1 MLDLAGLGPRLQR
14 GDGQAEIGFV
24 QAEDRTRLAHLH
36 QRTPLRVLFPD
47 SEPGEPT
54 IAALV
59 MTSGGIAGGD
69 RLAVSV
75 TAGAGSAATVTGQAA
90 EKVYRAIDGEPPAQ
104 SSVGLNV
111 EAGAWLEYLPQET
124 ILFDR
129 ARLQRRFDIDVA
141 SDGKLLACD
150 MVVFGRTASGERF
163 THGLW
168 QDRWR
173 LHQAGRLVWA
183 DAMKVE
189 GLDSI
194 DHPAGF
200 GGASAHAMALY
211 AGPDAK
217 SWLEAARELAV
228 GCQRAAATV
237 IGNVLLARFLDRD
250 AAAVRRA
257 LAQYI
262 AGLRNA
268 VAGLPARPPR
278 LWQF

>member
-1 MLDLAGLGPRLQR
+1 MHDLVGIGPRLQR

-24 QAEDRTRLAHLH
+24 QAEGRTRLKHLH

-47 SEPGEPT
+47 SEPGEPA

-69 RLAVSV
+69 RLAVAIDAA
-75 TAGAGSAATVTGQAA
+75 AGAAATVTGQAA

-104 SSVGLNV
+104 SRVTLNV
-111 EAGAWLEYLPQET
+111 AAGAWLEYLPQET

-129 ARLQRRFDIDVA
+129 ARLQRRFEIDVA
-141 SDGKLLACD
+141 AEGKLLACD

-163 THGLW
+163 QRGLW

-173 LHQAGRLVWA
+173 LRQGGRLVWA

-189 GLDSI
+189 GLDAI

-200 GGASAHAMALY
+200 GGAAAHAMALY
-211 AGPDAK
+211 VGPDAK
-217 SWLEAARELAV
+217 RWLDAARELAV
-228 GCQRAAATV
+228 GCQRAAVTA
-237 IGNVLLARFLDRD
+237 IGNALLARFLDRD
-250 AAAVRRA
+250 AAALRRA
-257 LAQYI
+257 LAHYV
-262 AGLRNA
+262 AGLRAA

>member
-1 MLDLAGLGPRLQR
+1 VHDVVGIGPRLQR

-24 QAEDRTRLAHLH
+24 RADGRTRLRHLH

-47 SEPGEPT
+47 SEPGEPML
-54 IAALV
+54 AALV

-69 RLAVSV
+69 RLAVDIAAA
-75 TAGAGSAATVTGQAA
+75 AGAAATVTGQAA
-90 EKVYRAIDGEPPAQ
+90 EKVYRALDGESAAQ
-104 SSVGLNV
+104 SRVRLDV
-111 EAGAWLEYLPQET
+111 EDGAWLEYLPQET

-129 ARLQRRFDIDVA
+129 ARLERRFDIDVA
-141 SDGKLLACD
+141 AGGRLLACD

-163 THGLW
+163 TRGLW

-173 LHQAGRLVWA
+173 LRQNGRLIWA

-189 GLDSI
+189 GLASI

-200 GGASAHAMALY
+200 GGAAAHAMALY
-211 AGPDAK
+211 VGPDAK
-217 SWLEAARELAV
+217 NWLEAARGLAV
-228 GCQRAAATV
+228 GCRHAAATV

-250 AAAVRRA
+250 AAALRRA
-257 LAQYI
+257 LAHYI
-262 AGLRNA
+262 VGMRAA

>member
-1 MLDLAGLGPRLQR
+1 MHDVVGIGPRLQR

-24 QAEDRTRLAHLH
+24 YADGCTRLRHLH

-47 SEPGEPT
+47 SEPGEPML
-54 IAALV
+54 AALV

-69 RLAVSV
+69 RLAVDIA
-75 TAGAGSAATVTGQAA
+75 AGAGAAATVTGQAA
-90 EKVYRAIDGEPPAQ
+90 EKVYRARSGEPAARSQ
-104 SSVGLNV
+104 IRLTIEEG
-111 EAGAWLEYLPQET
+111 GWLEYLPQET

-129 ARLQRRFDIDVA
+129 ARLERRFDIDVA
-141 SDGKLLACD
+141 ASGRLLACD

-163 THGLW
+163 QTGLW

-173 LHQAGRLVWA
+173 LRHGGRLVWA

-189 GLDSI
+189 SLDAI

-200 GGASAHAMALY
+200 GGATAQAMALY
-211 AGPDAK
+211 VGADAK
-217 SWLEAARELAV
+217 SWLETARELAI
-228 GCQRAAATV
+228 GCRQAAATAV
-237 IGNVLLARFLDRD
+237 GNVLLARFLDSD

-257 LAQYI
+257 LAQYV
-262 AGLRNA
+262 AGMRAA

>member
-1 MLDLAGLGPRLQR
+1 VLDLVGLRPRLQR
-14 GDGQAEIGFV
+14 GDGQADIGFV
-24 QAEDRTRLAHLH
+24 HAEGRTRLAHLH

-47 SEPGEPT
+47 SEPGEPM

-69 RLAVSV
+69 RLSV
-75 TAGAGSAATVTGQAA
+75 GIDAGAGACATVTGLAA
-90 EKVYRAIDGEPPAQ
+90 EKVYRALGEPAR
-104 SSVGLNV
+104 SDVRLNV
-111 EAGAWLEYLPQET
+111 ETGAWLEYLPQET

-129 ARLQRRFDIDVA
+129 ARLQRRFEIDVA
-141 SDGKLLACD
+141 AEGRLLACD

-163 THGLW
+163 RSGLW
-168 QDRWR
+168 RDRWR
-173 LHQAGRLVWA
+173 LRQGGRLVWA
-183 DAMKVE
+183 DAMQVE
-189 GLDSI
+189 GLDTI

-200 GGASAHAMALY
+200 AGASAHAMALY
-211 AGPDAK
+211 AGPDARH
-217 SWLEAARELAV
+217 WLETARELAT
-228 GCQRAAATV
+228 GCQRAAVTA
-237 IGNVLLARFLDRD
+237 IGNVLLARFLDAD

-262 AGLRNA
+262 AGLRQA

>member
-1 MLDLAGLGPRLQR
+1 M
-14 GDGQAEIGFV
+14 
-24 QAEDRTRLAHLH
+24 
-36 QRTPLRVLFPD
+36 
-47 SEPGEPT
+47 

-69 RLAVSV
+69 RLAVGID
-75 TAGAGSAATVTGQAA
+75 AGANVSATVTGQAA
-90 EKVYRAIDGEPPAQ
+90 EKVYRALDEPAR
-104 SSVGLNV
+104 SEVRLNV
-111 EAGAWLEYLPQET
+111 EADAWLEYLPQET
-124 ILFDR
+124 ILFDQ
-129 ARLQRRFDIDVA
+129 AKLQRRFEIDVA
-141 SDGKLLACD
+141 TQGKLLACD

-163 THGLW
+163 QRGLW

-173 LHQAGRLVWA
+173 LRQGGKLVWA
-183 DAMKVE
+183 DAMQVE
-189 GLDSI
+189 GLDTI

-200 GGASAHAMALY
+200 AGASAHAMALY

-217 SWLEAARELAV
+217 HWLERARVLAA
-228 GCQRAAATV
+228 GCQRAAVTV
-237 IGNVLLARFLDRD
+237 IGNVLLARFLDAD

-262 AGLRNA
+262 ARLREA